1 MSDFLDW
8 VGDNAWAGWI
18 GLALICGIVETMTLD
33 LVFLMLAG
41 GAVAGAIASLV
52 GAPFTVSALVAIAM
66 SAALLGVVRPVAK
79 RHLQTSFAMRTG
91 AAALVGTRGVV
102 VERVDADGGLVK
114 LGGELWTARPYD
126 GLQVIDIGRP
136 VDVIEIQGATALVF
150 PAEAL

>member
-1 MSDFLDW
+1 MRRVVVVFPFVPDT
-8 VGDNAWAGWI
+8 
-18 GLALICGIVETMTLD
+18 TMLPCWSEP
-33 LVFLMLAG
+33 VISRSAS
-41 GAVAGAIASLV
+41 GAMRGTRWPAM
-52 GAPFTVSALVAIAM
+52 TVPPPRPSRRLSTAAARPAM